1 MPRKASDKKQQSSH
15 QSVAIIETDY
25 DKQLT
30 LMQNQLLVLKEISQ
44 GTPIETIAERL
55 KMPIAEVQRL
65 AEGGLEIFQERI
77 AKKVGEIKTRDFI
90 ATQIALDMVM
100 EGVLKGDPD
109 ALKALVPLL
118 KRRADML
125 GYDANRQV
133 EVKSSE
139 GAVLAVIGMSMDEI

>member
-77 AKKVGEIKTRDFI
+77 AKKVNEIKTQDFI

-100 EGVLKGDPD
+100 EGVMKGDPD
-109 ALKALVPLL
+109 ALRALVPLL

-125 GYDANRQV
+125 GYDADKQV
-133 EVKSSE
+133 EVKNAD
-139 GAVLAVIGMSMDEI
+139 GAVLAIIGMNMDEL

>member
-1 MPRKASDKKQQSSH
+1 MPKKDASKKEAVVK

-25 DKQLT
+25 DKQLIA
-30 LMQNQLLVLKEISQ
+30 MQKQLLVLREVSK
-44 GTPIETIAERL
+44 GTPLETIAEQMTL
-55 KMPIAEVQRL
+55 SVAEVQRL
-65 AEGGLEIFQERI
+65 AEAGLMIFQERI
-77 AKKVGEIKTRDFI
+77 AKKVNEIKTQDFI

-100 EGVLKGDPD
+100 EGVMKGDPD
-109 ALKALVPLL
+109 ALRALVPLL